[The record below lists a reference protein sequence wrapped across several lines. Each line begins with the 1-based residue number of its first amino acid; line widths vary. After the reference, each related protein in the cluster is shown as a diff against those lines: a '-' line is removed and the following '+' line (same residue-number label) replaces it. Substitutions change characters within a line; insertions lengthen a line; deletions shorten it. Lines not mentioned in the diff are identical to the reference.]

1 MKKKDITKTY
11 TNGEITIVWKP
22 NICAHSTICWK
33 GKTGLL
39 DVFNP
44 SKRPWIDPEG
54 ASTER
59 IIAQI
64 DQCPS
69 GALSYYYNDDKNA
82 PTEVS
87 GATKV
92 EVSDKGP
99 LLIYGNV
106 VLKHADGT
114 EEKRHKVTAL
124 CRCGASQNKPFCDG
138 SHVGA
143 GFTGE

>member
-1 MKKKDITKTY
+1 MEKKDITKKY
-11 TNGEITIVWKP
+11 SNGEITIVWKP

-33 GKTGLL
+33 GEAGLL

-64 DQCPS
+64 DKCPS
-69 GALSYYYNDDKNA
+69 GALSYYYNDDENA
-82 PTEVS
+82 PAEVS
-87 GATKV
+87 GKTTV

-99 LLIYGNV
+99 LLIYGNLK
-106 VLKHADGT
+106 LKHADGT
-114 EEKRHKVTAL
+114 EENRHKVTAL